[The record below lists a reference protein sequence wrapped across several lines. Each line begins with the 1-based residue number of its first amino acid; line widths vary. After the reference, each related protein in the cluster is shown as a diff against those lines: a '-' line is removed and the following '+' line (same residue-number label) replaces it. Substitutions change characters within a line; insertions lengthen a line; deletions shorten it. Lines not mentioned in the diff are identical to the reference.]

1 MSEQLSN
8 FFKVFDAKSLNIYL
22 YVLLFFGF
30 LDLIVWRIFLHL
42 PGTSATLVPIV
53 PFINNFQA
61 VVQVPILVSIIY
73 VLWKKKN
80 SNAAR
85 IISGFS
91 FILLVTMIPL
101 YYFSLAS
108 IRTPAILWVSFL
120 FIAPAIIFT
129 ASAKRIFAVINKSR
143 SISNFILV
151 IFLVLATLTYIAIYF
166 YFISL
171 NLISH
176 FGIRISEPVTLFALA
191 QTLLLGDTLVLF
203 LYSTTAPC
211 KNLRFDRK
219 IMLKVLLLPSLIV
232 FLLLGA
238 LLAMPTGS
246 RFDMPQIIA
255 LILSL
260 WGFRVPK
267 LEVFLYPIMFWFF
280 LVAALLLK
288 EKARISKQHI
298 YSQEFIAVFLMFFSG
313 FLDTSQYLL
322 MGVIAIILF
331 STEMTLETPLFS
343 IIKSIDKNNLKN
355 KP

>member
-1 MSEQLSN
+1 MVSMSEQLSN

-42 PGTSATLVPIV
+42 PGMSPTLVPV
-53 PFINNFQA
+53 VSFINNFEA
-61 VVQVPILVSIIY
+61 IVQVPILVSFIY

-85 IISGFS
+85 ILSGFS
-91 FILLVTMIPL
+91 LILLVTMIPL
-101 YYFSLAS
+101 YYFALAN
-108 IRTPAILWVSFL
+108 IQAPAILWPSFL
-120 FIAPAIIFT
+120 FIALATIFT

-151 IFLVLATLTYIAIYF
+151 IFLALATLTYISIYF

-176 FGIRISEPVTLFALA
+176 FGIGISSPVALFALA
-191 QTLLLGDTLVLF
+191 QNLLLVNALGLF

-219 IMLKVLLLPSLIV
+219 MMLKVLLLPSLIV

-255 LILSL
+255 LILSM
-260 WGFRVPK
+260 WGFAIPK
-267 LEVFLYPIMFWFF
+267 SQVFLYSIMFWFF

-288 EKARISKQHI
+288 EKARISKQRI

-331 STEMTLETPLFS
+331 STEMT
-343 IIKSIDKNNLKN
+343 
-355 KP
+355 